1 MNSQTP
7 TLRRA
12 LAGDYAIGQMPPAAS
27 KRFEQLLGDDAGLR
41 EELAAWQT
49 SLARLTDSVG
59 QDPVPDRVWQAI
71 VARIEPQVAAKR
83 PLLSGLNLVAIACV
97 VVAAVVVLVVF

>member
-1 MNSQTP
+1 M
-7 TLRRA
+7 
-12 LAGDYAIGQMPPAAS
+12 
-27 KRFEQLLGDDAGLR
+27 
-41 EELAAWQT
+41 
-49 SLARLTDSVG
+49 G

-97 VVAAVVVLVVF
+97 VVAAVVVLAVF

>member
-1 MNSQTP
+1 M
-7 TLRRA
+7 
-12 LAGDYAIGQMPPAAS
+12 
-27 KRFEQLLGDDAGLR
+27 
-41 EELAAWQT
+41 
-49 SLARLTDSVG
+49 G

-83 PLLSGLNLVAIACV
+83 PLLSRLNLVAIACV